1 MSQSAK
7 MKKAIISNV
16 LPKLNEKGFYGDYPT
31 LYRKYD
37 DRLEMIC
44 FYPAKYGNAIVIQAS
59 VVYLN
64 EDKDNDNI
72 AYEWYKFDGKQV
84 DLNTIT
90 TAYCHNLY
98 VLKGKF
104 GDEFYYTDV
113 YWHQGMIQGV
123 SEKRRDSLKKGLFT
137 RKLQTSDEHIYDKVC
152 EEINSKMH
160 KVYKWLEKNKS
171 PRKRK

>member
-1 MSQSAK
+1 MYQSTK

-31 LYRKYD
+31 LYRKYE

-44 FYPAKYGNAIVIQAS
+44 FSPAKYGNAIVIQAA

-72 AYEWYKFDGKQV
+72 AYEWYKVDGKQV

-90 TAYCHNLY
+90 TAYCHNVY
-98 VLKGKF
+98 ALKGKY

-113 YWHQGMIQGV
+113 YWHQGMIQGI
-123 SEKRRDSLKKGLFT
+123 SEKRRDSFKKGLFT
-137 RKLQTSDEHIYDKVC
+137 RKLQTADEHIYDKVC